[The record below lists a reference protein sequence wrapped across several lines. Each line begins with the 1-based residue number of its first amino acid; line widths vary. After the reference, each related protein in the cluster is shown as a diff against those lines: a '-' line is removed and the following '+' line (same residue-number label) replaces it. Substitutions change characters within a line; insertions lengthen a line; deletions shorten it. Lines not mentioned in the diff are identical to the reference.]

1 MAAFESFRAV
11 RWIRTLNLILQA
23 VLFLTLF
30 GGLNYVASNHPWR
43 QDLTRHRKFS
53 LSPETL
59 SYIKNLPRPVE
70 IIVTLSEENNS
81 PEIRGLLDEY
91 VHATEGNPRGKITT
105 RYIDVYQDRRQAE
118 DLGIDQP
125 NILLLRAGDK
135 PHVVRVDD
143 LYQIKNREREAF
155 RGEQVL
161 TGALLEITDPNRKK
175 IYFVTGH
182 GELGISDTD
191 PRGLS
196 VLRNEL
202 RVRNF
207 VVDGLDLTA
216 ARGVPADASLLIIVA
231 PQSRYTPAE
240 QEMLRKYLGVDA
252 GRLIVCLA
260 PGERVDRL
268 GLDDLLFDWG
278 VLVDNDIV
286 LDLAPESIA
295 EDGDLIVWAFEPH
308 PVTQILIDENRP
320 LRFGRTRTVRVDPG
334 RNTGSGLTVLAVAA
348 TSPNAWGELNYTRQP
363 FSKDAADIH
372 PMKGIVPEDRLSV
385 IVASEKISK
394 QENLPFSV
402 RGGRLVAYGTGD
414 FISNQR
420 IAYAGN
426 LPTILSAVNWTV
438 DRDPQLAVPPRPIER
453 FQLALS
459 GSDFMKLRYA
469 LVFGLPGITLVMGIV
484 VYWTRRS

>member
-1 MAAFESFRAV
+1 MPAFDSFRAA

-30 GGLNYVASNHPWR
+30 LGLNYLARNHAWR
-43 QDLTRHRKFS
+43 FDLTRHRQFS

-59 SYIKNLPRPVE
+59 SYIRNLPRPVE
-70 IIVTLSEENNS
+70 IVVTLSAGNDL

-91 VHATEGNPRGKITT
+91 VHATEGNPVGKITT

-135 PHVVRVDD
+135 PRLVRIDE
-143 LYQIKNREREAF
+143 LYESRKGQRETF

-182 GELGISDTD
+182 GELQVADPD

-196 VLRNEL
+196 VLHHEL
-202 RVRNF
+202 RLRNF
-207 VVDGLDLTA
+207 AVESLNLTS
-216 ARGVPADASLLIIVA
+216 ARAIPADASLLLIVE
-231 PQSRYTPAE
+231 PKSRYTPAE
-240 QEMLRKYLGVDA
+240 QEMLRKYLSIDA
-252 GRLIVCLA
+252 GRLIVCLG

-268 GLDDLLFDWG
+268 GLDDLFYDWG
-278 VLVDNDIV
+278 VLVDNDLVI
-286 LDLAPESIA
+286 DLAPECIA
-295 EDGDLIVWAFEPH
+295 ENGDLIVLAFEPH
-308 PVTQILIDENRP
+308 PITQALIDENRP
-320 LRFGRTRTVRVDPG
+320 LRFGRTRTVRLDPSRTAG
-334 RNTGSGLTVLAVAA
+334 NGLTVIPVAA
-348 TSPNAWGELNYTRQP
+348 TSKQAWGETNYQQFP
-363 FSKDAADIH
+363 GKDAADIH
-372 PMKGIVPEDRLSV
+372 PMKGILPEDRLSLV
-385 IVASEKISK
+385 VASERVSK
-394 QENLPFSV
+394 PENLPFSV
-402 RGGRLVAYGTGD
+402 RGGRMVVYGSGD
-414 FISNQR
+414 FISNQQ
-420 IAYAGN
+420 IAFAGN
-426 LPTILSAVNWTV
+426 LATFLGAVNWTV

-469 LVFGLPGITLVMGIV
+469 LIFGLPGASLLLGIV

>member
-1 MAAFESFRAV
+1 M
-11 RWIRTLNLILQA
+11 
-23 VLFLTLF
+23 
-30 GGLNYVASNHPWR
+30 
-43 QDLTRHRKFS
+43 
-53 LSPETL
+53 
-59 SYIKNLPRPVE
+59 
-70 IIVTLSEENNS
+70 
-81 PEIRGLLDEY
+81 
-91 VHATEGNPRGKITT
+91 
-105 RYIDVYQDRRQAE
+105 
-118 DLGIDQP
+118 
-125 NILLLRAGDK
+125 LRAGDK
-135 PHVVRVDD
+135 SHIVRLDD
-143 LYQIKNREREAF
+143 LYQVKNREREAF

-161 TGALLEITDPNRKK
+161 TGALLEITDPSRKK

-182 GELGISDTD
+182 GELQAGDTD

-207 VVDGLDLTA
+207 VVDTLDLTA

-260 PGERVDRL
+260 PGERTDRL

-286 LDLAPESIA
+286 LDPAPESVA
-295 EDGDLIVWAFEPH
+295 EDGDLIVWAFDQH
-308 PVTQILIDENRP
+308 PVTQILVDEGRP

-334 RNTGSGLTVLAVAA
+334 RNTGSGLTVVPVAA
-348 TSPNAWGELNYTRQP
+348 TSVHAWGEIDYTRQP
-363 FSKDAADIH
+363 FVEDATDIH
-372 PMKGIVPEDRLSV
+372 PLKGIPPADRLSV
-385 IVASEKISK
+385 IVASEKVSK
-394 QENLPFSV
+394 PDNLPFSV
-402 RGGRLVAYGTGD
+402 RGGRLVVYGTGD
-414 FISNQR
+414 FASNQR

-426 LPTILSAVNWTV
+426 LPVILSAVNWTV

-469 LVFGLPGITLVMGIV
+469 LVFGLPGIALAMGIA